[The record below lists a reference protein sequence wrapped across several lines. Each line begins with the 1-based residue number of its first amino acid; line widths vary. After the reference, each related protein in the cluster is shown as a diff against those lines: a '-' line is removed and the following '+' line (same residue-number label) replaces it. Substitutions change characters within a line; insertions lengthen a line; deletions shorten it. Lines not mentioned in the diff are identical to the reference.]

1 MDLAVIS
8 IIFLTPFTILSSGPA
23 QLLSSSVSFMSLQNT
38 EPPDPYTCH
47 IPPYFSSPEI
57 KLSSIRLSFQ
67 AQQLTFFLF
76 SPEVPSRGQ
85 ESTSTIQQ
93 AIQKS
98 CLTIELKN

>member
-38 EPPDPYTCH
+38 EPPDPYTSH

-67 AQQLTFFLF
+67 AQQLTFFFIF
-76 SPEVPSRGQ
+76 SRSPQSWPGEHQHNTAGYS
-85 ESTSTIQQ
+85 EKLSDY
-93 AIQKS
+93 
-98 CLTIELKN
+98 